1 MICEQQY
8 VTCISQHPHSQSA
21 LPNSRKWNLMLPL
34 VTCAWLN
41 HLEHRV
47 TVDGKKSRDYR
58 HIFVLD
64 TNKIATKL
72 LITCLTN
79 DIKLLN

>member
-21 LPNSRKWNLMLPL
+21 LPYSRKWNLRLPL

-47 TVDGKKSRDYR
+47 TLDGKKSRDYPVR
-58 HIFVLD
+58 LIIFVTYKPAD
-64 TNKIATKL
+64 VVL
-72 LITCLTN
+72 L
-79 DIKLLN
+79 